1 MSYTPDDV
9 KERLKKEISIQRLAE
24 ARGIKLR
31 RVGKELIGL
40 CPFHDD
46 RNPSLNIDPVKN
58 VWSCKGACGEGGD
71 VIRWVARTEGVS
83 DGHAIALLKR
93 DYAPSSG
100 PVVKQSTVPK
110 LPCPVTLGAEDRAVL
125 LEVVR
130 FYGETL
136 RETVEA
142 KRYLEKRGLKSA
154 EMLERFH
161 LGFSDRMLG
170 PALPDRNRLAGAEVR
185 GQLER
190 LGIVRTSGHEHLRG
204 SLVIPVMNLEGDVVQ
219 MYGRKINDNLRT
231 GTDYHLYLPGPM
243 RGVWNEEAFVAS
255 KEIILCES
263 LIDALTFWCAGHRN
277 VTASYG
283 VNGFTK
289 DHGAAFE
296 RHGTK
301 RVYIAYDGDEAGNKA
316 AVKLAVELIET
327 GVECFRVEFPKG
339 MDANEYALKVTPAAR
354 SLGVLLNRASWLGKG
369 QRPASRVAVPEM
381 VAPSVVAQPEIVAA
395 AKEEQAA
402 KEKMIEP
409 AAAGPVIEAAEREQ
423 VVEEESIMA
432 EIEAQSQSQIE
443 AAAVAPV
450 EAAPELSPAA
460 IPDHVLPLAAVLPPV
475 AAMPPQVANKLDV
488 QTEVR
493 GEDVMMWFGD
503 REYRV
508 RGLAANTSTALLK
521 VNLRILGVNVH
532 GDMALHVDTL
542 DLNAARQRMAFS
554 KQAAEELGIKE
565 GIIAHDLG
573 QVWMKLEELRDE
585 QIKEALAPKEQAV
598 KLTDEERGAAMEL
611 LRDPRLLERIVED
624 FARCGVVGEETNKLV
639 GYIGVVSRH
648 LRDPLAVIVQSSSAA
663 GKSSLMDAVLAF
675 VPEEQRVQYSAM
687 TGQSLFYMGETN
699 LKHKVLAI
707 VEEAGAQRASYA
719 LKLLQSEGEL
729 TIASTGKDPVSGRH
743 ITHEYRVEGPVMIF
757 LTTTAIDIDEELLN
771 RCLVLTVNEDREQTQ
786 AIHRIQR
793 EAQTIE
799 GLLRRKD
806 RDDLLRLHRN
816 AQRLLQPVSVV
827 NPYALSLTFHDGQT
841 RTRRDHTKYLTLIHA
856 IALLHQ
862 HQRPRLTRDYKGK
875 PFEYIEAT
883 LNDIA
888 IANRL
893 TAEVLGRSL
902 DELPPQT
909 RRLLLLVDAMVKAEC
924 KRQKIERTEYR
935 FSRREVRAATGWGDT
950 QLRLH
955 LGRLEELE
963 YLLAH
968 RGGRGQSFVYELVF
982 AVEGDGSR
990 PAMPGLI
997 DVETLGGHRYDGN
1010 LAGVKGGFA
1019 GLESENAGS
1028 TRGQN
1033 GGVAGGAR
1041 GALSPM
1047 PIGVPASFYE
1057 DVLKITTAGD
1067 EAGKNH
1073 VVAVP
1078 PHRSN
1083 GSLNGNGHNAGVTTW
1098 PA

>member
-1 MSYTPDDV
+1 MPYVPQEV
-9 KERLKKEISIQRLAE
+9 KERLKREVSIQRLAE

-83 DGHAIALLKR
+83 DGHAIALLKK

-154 EMLERFH
+154 EMLERFQ

-190 LGIVRTSGHEHLRG
+190 LGIVRASGHEHLRG
-204 SLVIPVMNLEGDVVQ
+204 SLVIPVMSLEGDVVQ
-219 MYGRKINDNLRT
+219 LYGRKINDNLRT

-289 DHGAAFE
+289 DHRAAFE
-296 RHGTK
+296 RHETK

-316 AVKLAVELIET
+316 AVKLAAELIET

-339 MDANEYALKVTPAAR
+339 MDANEYALKVTPAAK

-369 QRPASRVAVPEM
+369 QKPAPRVAVPVM
-381 VAPSVVAQPEIVAA
+381 AVPSVVAQPEIVAA
-395 AKEEQAA
+395 VKEEQAA
-402 KEKMIEP
+402 KEKMIEQ
-409 AAAGPVIEAAEREQ
+409 AAPEPVIEAAVEEQ
-423 VVEEESIMA
+423 IVEEESIMV
-432 EIEAQSQSQIE
+432 EIEAEIE

-450 EAAPELSPAA
+450 EAAPEPAAAA

-475 AAMPPQVANKLDV
+475 APLPF
-488 QTEVR
+488 EVR
-493 GEDVMMWFGD
+493 GDDVFLRYDD

-508 RGLAANTSTALLK
+508 RGLEKNTSPLLLK
-521 VNLRILGVNVH
+521 VNLRVLGVNRH

-542 DLNAARQRMAFS
+542 EMSSARQRGAFA
-554 KQAAEELGIKE
+554 KQAAEELGVKE
-565 GIIAHDLG
+565 GIIGHDLS
-573 QVWMKLEELRDE
+573 QMWMKLEMLRDE
-585 QIKEALAPKEQAV
+585 QIASALAPKEKAV
-598 KLTDEERGAAMEL
+598 TMTEPEREAALEM
-611 LRDPRLLERIVED
+611 LRDPRLVERIVED

-639 GYIGVVSRH
+639 GYLGAVSRH
-648 LRDPLAVIVQSSSAA
+648 LEKPLAVIVQSSSAS

-675 VPEEQRVQYSAM
+675 VPEEHRVQYSSM
-687 TGQSLFYMGETN
+687 TGQSLFYMGDTDLQN
-699 LKHKVLAI
+699 KVLAI
-707 VEEAGAQRASYA
+707 AEEAGAQRASYP
-719 LKLLQSEGEL
+719 LKLLQSEGEVS
-729 TIASTGKDPVSGRH
+729 IASTGKDPVSGRH
-743 ITHEYRVEGPVMIF
+743 VTHEYRVKGPVMLF
-757 LTTTAIDIDEELLN
+757 LTTTSPDVDEELLN
-771 RCLVLTVNEDREQTQ
+771 RCLVLSVNEEREQTQ
-786 AIHRIQR
+786 AIHRVQR
-793 EAQTIE
+793 EAQTLE
-799 GLLRRKD
+799 GLLRKRK
-806 RDDLLRLHRN
+806 RDAVLKLHRN
-816 AQRLLQPVSVV
+816 AQRLLRPLIVANDLAVG
-827 NPYALSLTFHDGQT
+827 LSFPDSMT
-841 RTRRDHTKYLTLIHA
+841 RMRRDQMKFLTLIQA
-856 IALLHQ
+856 IAFLHQ
-862 HQRPRLTRDYKGK
+862 WQREVKTTIDEEGK
-875 PFEYIEAT
+875 PFQYIEVIEADVE
-883 LNDIA
+883 LA
-888 IANRL
+888 KRL
-893 TAEVLGRSL
+893 IHDVLGRSL
-902 DELPPQT
+902 DDMQGQT
-909 RRLLLLVDAMVKAEC
+909 RRLLLLVDQMVTAEC
-924 KRQKIERTEYR
+924 KRQKIERAEYR
-935 FSRREVRAATGWGDT
+935 FSRRDVRASTNWSDS
-950 QLRLH
+950 QLKTH
-955 LGRLEELE
+955 LRRLEDLE
-963 YLLAH
+963 YLIVH
-968 RGGRGQSFVYELVF
+968 RGGRGQSFVYELF
-982 AVEGDGSR
+982 FGQQNHSGEQ
-990 PAMPGLI
+990 PAEESQPTLPGL
-997 DVETLGGHRYDGN
+997 EHGYD
-1010 LAGVKGGFA
+1010 AKKS
-1019 GLESENAGS
+1019 GLEGQKSGGS
-1028 TRGQN
+1028 LGQVWGVS
-1033 GGVAGGAR
+1033 GGGLGDK
-1041 GALSPM
+1041 S
-1047 PIGVPASFYE
+1047 PASMRLPVPFYE
-1057 DVLKITTAGD
+1057 DALKSTVKERAG
-1067 EAGKNH
+1067 ENQ

-1083 GSLNGNGHNAGVTTW
+1083 GSLNGNGHHAGGAAW